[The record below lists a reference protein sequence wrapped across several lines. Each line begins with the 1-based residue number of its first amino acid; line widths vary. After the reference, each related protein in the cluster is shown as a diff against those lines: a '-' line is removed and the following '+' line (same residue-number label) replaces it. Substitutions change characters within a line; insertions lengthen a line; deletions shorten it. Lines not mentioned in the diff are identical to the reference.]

1 MKTVKTV
8 TALCA
13 LLLGN
18 AAMASSLV
26 LYTNDFE
33 DIIGDR
39 FTADTGH
46 DIEVI
51 QMSGGNLLA
60 RIAAEANNPRWDVL
74 LFDGVGSLHSMDQQ
88 GMFMRNL
95 APENEQHLTEQGR
108 SLVPAS
114 RAWMPAGTTASCVLA
129 YRTDLVSQ
137 EPTSFED
144 LTNNTYKGVI
154 GQADPAVA
162 APAYPC
168 VAAMHYDMGIQE
180 ARRLYSG
187 ILDNDLR
194 VFRTN
199 GPTGRALSAGEISI
213 AMLSSPNAYRMVES
227 GEPIRVVWPEAG
239 APASS
244 RGVAVQANTDKTE
257 AATAFVN
264 WMLSPQTQQF
274 LTDNA
279 GKDGLFLSPA
289 EGVTPLPY
297 GPAADAEYRVAPA
310 AWAAE
315 HEAAIKS
322 WFADQAVN

>member
-1 MKTVKTV
+1 MKTV

-39 FTADTGH
+39 FTADTGYE
-46 DIEVI
+46 IEVI

-95 APENEQHLTEQGR
+95 APENEQYLTEQGR
-108 SLVPAS
+108 SLVPES
-114 RAWMPAGTTASCVLA
+114 RAWMPAGTTASCVLV
-129 YRTDLVSQ
+129 YRTDLVS
-137 EPTSFED
+137 EPPATFAD
-144 LTNNTYKGVI
+144 LTSSAFKGVI

-168 VAAMHYDMGIQE
+168 VASLHYDMGMDA
-180 ARRLYSG
+180 ARQLYSG

-199 GPTGRALSAGEISI
+199 GPTRRALSAGEISV
-213 AMLSSPNAYRMVES
+213 AMLSSPNAYSMIQS
-227 GEPIRVVWPEAG
+227 GEPVEVVWPEAG
-239 APASS
+239 APSSS
-244 RGVAVQANTDKTE
+244 RGVAVQASTDKTD
-257 AATAFVN
+257 AAQAFVN
-264 WMLSPQTQQF
+264 WILSPATQQF
-274 LTDNA
+274 LTENGGA
-279 GKDGLFLSPA
+279 DGLFLSPV
-289 EGVTPLPY
+289 EGVNPLSY
-297 GPAADAEYRVAPA
+297 GPPAEAVYRVAPA

>member
-1 MKTVKTV
+1 MKTLTGL
-8 TALCA
+8 AA

-18 AAMASSLV
+18 AAMASPLV

-33 DIIGDR
+33 DIIGER

-60 RIAAEANNPRWDVL
+60 RIAAERNNPRWDVL

-88 GMFMRNL
+88 GMFLRNL
-95 APENEQHLTEQGR
+95 APENERHLTEQGR
-108 SLVPAS
+108 SLVPEN
-114 RAWMPAGTTASCVLA
+114 RAWMPAGTTASCVLV

-137 EPTSFED
+137 QPTAFAD
-144 LTNNTYKGVI
+144 LTDSQYKGMI

-168 VAAMHYDMGIQE
+168 VAWLHYDLGMDQ
-180 ARRLYSG
+180 ARQLYSG

-199 GPTGRALSAGEISI
+199 GATRRALSAGEIAV
-213 AMLSSPNAYRMVES
+213 AMLSSPNAYTMIES
-227 GEPIRVVWPEAG
+227 GEPVAVVWPEEG
-239 APASS
+239 APSSS

-257 AATAFVN
+257 AALAFVN
-264 WMLSPQTQQF
+264 WMLSPETQQF
-274 LTDNA
+274 LTDNGGA
-279 GKDGLFLSPA
+279 DGLFLSPV
-289 EGVTPLPY
+289 EGVTPLHY
-297 GPAADAEYRVAPA
+297 GPPADAQYRVAPA

-315 HEAAIKS
+315 YEAEIKS
-322 WFADQAVN
+322 WFADQAVD